1 MNLYKFAKLPK
12 ADGVMLLDGNYGNS
26 VMTLL
31 SLDPNITEQDK
42 GTNTNL
48 RYDLKDSAQR
58 QKQGSSSSY
67 SSASVASY
75 NQTQRRPLL
84 TLMEKAN
91 ERLALIEVGK
101 GKFSD
106 DKPFV
111 LMSATQMHFYNK
123 LFLKDLSLLSHAKKS
138 RPVIKA
144 DGSIKNE
151 VVRSV
156 RAPFGVIGSSER
168 LTASLNT
175 TIRGFFSM
183 CTISTD
189 TNFRLNKDES

>member
-1 MNLYKFAKLPK
+1 
-12 ADGVMLLDGNYGNS
+12 
-26 VMTLL
+26 
-31 SLDPNITEQDK
+31 
-42 GTNTNL
+42 
-48 RYDLKDSAQR
+48 
-58 QKQGSSSSY
+58 
-67 SSASVASY
+67 
-75 NQTQRRPLL
+75 
-84 TLMEKAN
+84 MEKAN
-91 ERLALIEVGK
+91 ERLALIEAGK

-106 DKPFV
+106 DEPFV
-111 LMSATQMHFYNK
+111 LTSATQMHFYNK

-138 RPVIKA
+138 WPVIKA

-151 VVRSV
+151 VV